1 MSLCY
6 NIYRKDHAMR
16 QQEKEE
22 NALFYTGWALLAAA
36 GVLLLL
42 LRLFPVPFQ
51 KLLLP
56 CAVQTLLGIYCPGC
70 GGTRAVSAL
79 LRGDFLTSFLCHP
92 LVLYTAFTGGWFLIS
107 QTIERLTRHKLKI
120 GMKYKDGYVWAALII
135 VAVNFIIKNALLL
148 FWHIDLLKGIQ
159 L

>member
-1 MSLCY
+1 
-6 NIYRKDHAMR
+6 MR

-22 NALFYTGWALLAAA
+22 TALFYTGWALLAAA

-135 VAVNFIIKNALLL
+135 VAANFIIKNALLL

>member
-1 MSLCY
+1 
-6 NIYRKDHAMR
+6 MR

-22 NALFYTGWALLAAA
+22 TALFYVGWALLAMT
-36 GVLLLL
+36 GIIWVLLK
-42 LRLFPVPFQ
+42 LFPIPFH

-79 LRGDFLTSFLCHP
+79 LHGDFLTSFLCHP
-92 LVLYTAFTGGWFLIS
+92 LVPYTAAAGGWFLIS
-107 QTIERLTRHKLKI
+107 QTIERLTRHRIKI
-120 GMKYKDGYVWAALII
+120 GLKYRDGYVWAALVI
-135 VAVNFIIKNALLL
+135 VAVNFLIKNLLL
-148 FWHIDLLKGIQ
+148 IVWHIDLLEGIS